1 MFEFKKLFYIFLVF
15 FLNYKVIFCAENTFD
30 LNEHLK
36 LSSLAKEHFESFY
49 VDINSLKL
57 EHRNQSF
64 SLKIYSEDEEIILNI
79 KGSKFK
85 RNCGNFALE
94 KYWISCD
101 RNLKSGL
108 ISIELYEKK
117 N

>member
-1 MFEFKKLFYIFLVF
+1 MFEFKKLFYIFLI
-15 FLNYKVIFCAENTFD
+15 FLIDYKIIFCVENTLD
-30 LNEHLK
+30 LNEKLK
-36 LSSLAKEHFESFY
+36 ISTLTKEHFKSFY
-49 VDINSLKL
+49 EDRNSFKFNN
-57 EHRNQSF
+57 RNESF
-64 SLKIYSEDEEIILNI
+64 SLKIFSENEEITLNI